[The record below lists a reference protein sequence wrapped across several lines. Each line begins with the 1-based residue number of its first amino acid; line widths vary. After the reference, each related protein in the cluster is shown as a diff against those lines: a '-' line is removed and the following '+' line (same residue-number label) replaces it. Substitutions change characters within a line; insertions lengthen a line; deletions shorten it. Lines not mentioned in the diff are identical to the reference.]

1 MTKRSYIKEAEQNV
15 LNQAKFWTEFAEF
28 VQSMQY
34 GIHNATDRYSPG
46 REKFD
51 QAFDLL
57 RRAAYEEKQFALAR
71 CFALVGVG
79 GEEAEKFSREHA
91 KRIFGDNYA
100 VIHWLDQWNRLP
112 SAWRADDEEALRT
125 ELKGSLKENSDRE
138 QPAP

>member
-15 LNQAKFWTEFAEF
+15 LNQAKFWTEFAEM
-28 VQSMQY
+28 VQSMQC

-57 RRAAYEEKQFALAR
+57 RRAAYEEKQHALAR

-91 KRIFGDNYA
+91 KRIFGGEQS
-100 VIHWLDQWNRLP
+100 VIEWLDGWNRVP
-112 SAWRADDEEALRT
+112 SSWLAGDEEALKS
-125 ELKGSLKENSDRE
+125 ELKKSIEDDK
-138 QPAP
+138 

>member
-15 LNQAKFWTEFAEF
+15 LNQAKFWTEFAEM
-28 VQSMQY
+28 VLSMQC

-57 RRAAYEEKQFALAR
+57 LRAAYEEKQHALAR

-91 KRIFGDNYA
+91 KRVFSGNYST
-100 VIHWLDQWNRLP
+100 IQWLDPWCRIP
-112 SAWRADDEEALRT
+112 SSWRAADEDGLKAEFKEAAKDD
-125 ELKGSLKENSDRE
+125 
-138 QPAP
+138 QAPSP

>member
-34 GIHNATDRYSPG
+34 GIHNATDRHSPG

-91 KRIFGDNYA
+91 KRIFGGEQS
-100 VIHWLDQWNRLP
+100 VIEWLDGWNRVP
-112 SAWRADDEEALRT
+112 SSWLASDEEALKS
-125 ELKGSLKENSDRE
+125 ELKKSIEDDK
-138 QPAP
+138 

>member
-1 MTKRSYIKEAEQNV
+1 MTKRSYIKEAEQNA
-15 LNQAKFWTEFAEF
+15 LNQAKFWTEFAEM
-28 VQSMQY
+28 VQSMQC

-57 RRAAYEEKQFALAR
+57 RHAAYEEKQHALAR

-91 KRIFGDNYA
+91 KRVFGGNYST
-100 VIHWLDQWNRLP
+100 IQWLDPWCRIP
-112 SAWRADDEEALRT
+112 SSWHAADEDGLKAELEEAQIGRT
-125 ELKGSLKENSDRE
+125 ETEAE
-138 QPAP
+138 P

>member
-15 LNQAKFWTEFAEF
+15 LNQAKFWTEFAE
-28 VQSMQY
+28 VVRSMQY

-57 RRAAYEEKQFALAR
+57 RRAAYEEKQHALAR

-91 KRIFGDNYA
+91 KRIFGGNYST
-100 VIHWLDQWNRLP
+100 IKWLDPWCRIP
-112 SAWRADDEEALRT
+112 SSWMLEDEARFENELKEALKDDEA
-125 ELKGSLKENSDRE
+125 
-138 QPAP
+138 

>member
-1 MTKRSYIKEAEQNV
+1 M
-15 LNQAKFWTEFAEF
+15 
-28 VQSMQY
+28 VQYMQC

-57 RRAAYEEKQFALAR
+57 RRAAYEEKQHALAR

-91 KRIFGDNYA
+91 RRIFGGKQS
-100 VIHWLDQWNRLP
+100 VIEWLDGWNRVP
-112 SAWRADDEEALRT
+112 SAWLASDEEALKA
-125 ELKGSLKENSDRE
+125 EMKEALKETSDCE
-138 QPAP
+138 QTAP